1 MVPLHEVE
9 MANRILTALRKIS
22 AENRAKVVEVNLRV
36 GEINEPAGVKL
47 WLKKLGGGEFKHTKF
62 NVASTP
68 IDISCAC
75 GYTGKINSIPDTHS
89 PDPELEIACPKC
101 GKHGVTLNSG
111 RELEIID
118 VKLQELKP
126 HAK

>member
-1 MVPLHEVE
+1 MPLHEVE

-47 WLKKLGGGEFKHTKF
+47 WLRKLGGDEFKNTKF

-68 IDISCAC
+68 IEISCKC
-75 GYTGKINSIPDTHS
+75 GYTGKIGSLPNTHS
-89 PDPELEIACPKC
+89 PEPELEIACPKC
-101 GKHGVTLNSG
+101 GRRGVTLNSG